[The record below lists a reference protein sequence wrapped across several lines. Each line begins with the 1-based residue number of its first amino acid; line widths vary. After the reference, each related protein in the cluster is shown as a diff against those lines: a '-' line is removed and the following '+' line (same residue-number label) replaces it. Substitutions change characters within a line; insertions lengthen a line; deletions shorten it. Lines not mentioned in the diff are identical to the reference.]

1 MHSIAKIADYI
12 NATDIIGDSKLVIR
26 GLCGIDSGKDGHI
39 SYINDKQYVRYL
51 QITKA
56 SAIIVN
62 NGYLE
67 EKKYDKTLIGVD
79 NPTVAFSKLI
89 PLFHAEPKCEYS
101 ISESAVISRKSK
113 VGTNCHIGHNVT
125 IEDDVIIGDN
135 VFIGSGCYIGR
146 DSIIDRNSFL
156 SSNVTII
163 KNSQIGE
170 GVKVNSGTVIGGSGF
185 GILTN
190 DQGHS
195 LIPHIGN
202 VIIHDNVSIGS
213 NCCIDRGTINDT
225 VIGYNT
231 HIDNLVQIAHNV
243 KIGRGCIIAGQ
254 SGIAG
259 STTIG
264 NYVTMGG
271 QVGIVGHIKIADN
284 IIIAAKSLVT
294 KSIFKGN
301 VISGIPAKNHK
312 ERIKQE
318 AIINRLP
325 NIIKDIKK

>member
-12 NATDIIGDSKLVIR
+12 NATGIIGDSKLLIK
-26 GLCGIDSGKDGHI
+26 GLCGIDSGKDGYI
-39 SYINDKQYVRYL
+39 SYINEKEYVKYL
-51 QITKA
+51 EITKA
-56 SAIIVN
+56 SAIIVSN
-62 NGYLE
+62 QCLE

-79 NPTVAFSKLI
+79 NPAEAFSKLV
-89 PLFHAEPKCEYS
+89 PLFHSESKCEYT
-101 ISESAVISRKSK
+101 ISESAIISNKSK
-113 VGTNCHIGHNVT
+113 VGTDCHIGHNVT
-125 IEDDVIIGDN
+125 IEEDVVIGDN
-135 VFIGSGCYIGR
+135 VFIGSGCYIGSN
-146 DSIIDRNSFL
+146 SIINSNSFL

-190 DQGHS
+190 NQEHS

-202 VIIHDNVSIGS
+202 VMIHDNVSIGS

-225 VIGYNT
+225 IIGYNT

-243 KIGRGCIIAGQ
+243 KIGKGCIIAGQ
-254 SGIAG
+254 TGIAG

-271 QVGIVGHIKIADN
+271 QVGIVGHIEIADN
-284 IIIAAKSLVT
+284 IMIAAKSLVT
-294 KSIFKGN
+294 KTIFKGDI
-301 VISGIPAKNHK
+301 ISGIPAKDHK
-312 ERIKQE
+312 KRIKQE

-325 NIIKDIKK
+325 NIMKDIKK